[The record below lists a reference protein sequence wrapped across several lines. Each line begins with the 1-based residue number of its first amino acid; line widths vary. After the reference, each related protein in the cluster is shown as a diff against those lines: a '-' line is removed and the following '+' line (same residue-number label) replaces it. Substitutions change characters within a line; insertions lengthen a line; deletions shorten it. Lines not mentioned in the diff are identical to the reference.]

1 MTVNVK
7 ALINCLGM
15 TYEAMMEAELIPYK
29 TKPKGDSGSS
39 KIALNMAK
47 EGVFLTFEKASKKLV
62 EVDLELFRDGDE
74 KYKFPNEIPSPL
86 WESMFRPDVRSTFGE
101 PINSHPPY
109 RIVNRNKGGADHYIL
124 EKGAKRVSML
134 LSYDLS
140 QRVMVVGF
148 KPTELVKWKD
158 LDPSMLLK

>member
-7 ALINCLGM
+7 ALINSLGL
-15 TYEAMMEAELIPYK
+15 TYEAMVEAGLIPYK

-39 KIALNMAK
+39 KIVLNMVK
-47 EGVFLTFEKASKKLV
+47 EGVFLTFDKSSQKLV
-62 EVDLELFRDGDE
+62 EVDLEMFRDGDK

-86 WESMFRPDVRSTFGE
+86 WGDMFRPDVRESFGE

-109 RIVNRNKGGADHYIL
+109 RIVNRNKGGTDHYIL

-134 LSYDLS
+134 LSYNLA

-148 KPTELVKWKD
+148 KPTDLVQWKE
-158 LDPSMLLK
+158 LDPSLLLK